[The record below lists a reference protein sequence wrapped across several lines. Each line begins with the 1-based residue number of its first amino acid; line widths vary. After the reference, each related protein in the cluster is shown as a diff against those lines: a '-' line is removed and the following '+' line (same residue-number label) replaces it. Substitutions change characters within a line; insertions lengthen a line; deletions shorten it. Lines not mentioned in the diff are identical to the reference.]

1 MIEDT
6 LAEKLFGLFIE
17 LVSSILC
24 RLDINPV
31 EFIRIMIEENILS
44 ESIIDILVKE
54 TNEKNLLK
62 AA

>member
-1 MIEDT
+1 M
-6 LAEKLFGLFIE
+6 
-17 LVSSILC
+17 
-24 RLDINPV
+24 
-31 EFIRIMIEENILS
+31 EENILS